1 MKCSYIAIEREYGSG
16 GHEIAKMIAERMN
29 LPFYDPLLIVEK
41 TQGRMEGDHQW
52 IMILKKEQ

>member
-1 MKCSYIAIEREYGSG
+1 MQKEILRE
-16 GHEIAKMIAERMN
+16 MN